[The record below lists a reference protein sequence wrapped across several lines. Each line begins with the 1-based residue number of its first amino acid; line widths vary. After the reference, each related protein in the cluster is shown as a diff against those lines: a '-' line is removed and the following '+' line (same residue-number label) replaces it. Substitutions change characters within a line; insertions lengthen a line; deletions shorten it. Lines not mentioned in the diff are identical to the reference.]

1 MRTCAFAPPPK
12 LGRMSEVRVSEA
24 SAERVGDL
32 EPLWRALYEHHRG
45 LAEGVGG
52 VNPFEESWRRRRA
65 QYEEWVRG
73 EDAALLVAERD
84 GRLVGYAMLTV
95 NPPPATWDFGKA
107 VVEIETLS
115 VLPDD
120 RGGGVG
126 AALIRAT
133 EDWARGRGA
142 ETLEVGLLHTNE
154 GALRFYERE
163 GFRQFY
169 LELARD
175 LR

>member
-1 MRTCAFAPPPK
+1 
-12 LGRMSEVRVSEA
+12 MSEVRVSGA
-24 SAERVGDL
+24 GAERIGEL

-45 LAEGVGG
+45 LAERVGP
-52 VNPFEESWRRRRA
+52 VNAYEESWRRRRA
-65 QYEEWVRG
+65 QYEEWVGG

-84 GRLVGYAMLTV
+84 GRLVGYAILTV

-115 VLPDD
+115 VLPDE

-126 AALIRAT
+126 AALMRAA
-133 EDWARGRGA
+133 EEWARERGA
-142 ETLEVGLLHTNE
+142 ETLEVGLLYTNE
-154 GALRFYERE
+154 DALRFYERE